1 MITGQGSLPR
11 AQLRT
16 IHVSEGSICAD
27 IASMPVRTL
36 LAHIWMFRAA

>member
-16 IHVSEGSICAD
+16 IHVSEVFVLHGYI
-27 IASMPVRTL
+27 VEG
-36 LAHIWMFRAA
+36 

>member
-1 MITGQGSLPR
+1 MEKAGRTR
-11 AQLRT
+11 A
-16 IHVSEGSICAD
+16 EPPICAD

>member
-1 MITGQGSLPR
+1 LFTERGESLRSVAREYPP
-11 AQLRT
+11 
-16 IHVSEGSICAD
+16 ICVD